1 MSSQGEDLF
10 LFFDFFVIS
19 SLVFR
24 QQFFFSG
31 NTCNLK
37 KIDLSTVFSSYS
49 FILLAFD
56 EFFLLIG

>member
-10 LFFDFFVIS
+10 LFFDFFCDFKFGFSPTI
-19 SLVFR
+19 
-24 QQFFFSG
+24 FFSG

-37 KIDLSTVFSSYS
+37 KDLSTVFSSHS

-56 EFFLLIG
+56 EFLLLIC